1 MSYANILFVLLL
13 PAAPVSG
20 QSASAVYE
28 KAKQACFEV
37 LVNGHLQGSGWMASK
52 DGYAITAAHVVEP
65 AGRKIEVRNSEW
77 RKPARLVAVDLG
89 HDIALLRVRGV
100 SFKYLK
106 FARREPR
113 VGQEVYCFGTPL
125 YRHYM
130 LIPGK
135 VAKVEKGFEWV
146 GVLKRYQQS
155 YYVAAVTP
163 GGASGGPWLNSS
175 SDVVGL
181 QSGSMTVG
189 NANQGISYIS
199 PLAALKQ
206 LAKEKKDAAT
216 PTIGGAFEEVWEQ
229 GEGYLKKLPA
239 GMKGIVM
246 KVVLPKGIIANAG
259 IKPMDVG
266 LTIDGKIIE
275 YRNDAMRY
283 VREKKPGDKI
293 KFQLF
298 RPSDK
303 KRFEAEIVLGEL
315 EKGWRR

>member
-1 MSYANILFVLLL
+1 MSHTGLLL
-13 PAAPVSG
+13 FLVLPAITFG
-20 QSASAVYE
+20 QSASSVYE

-65 AGRKIEVRNSEW
+65 SGRKIEVRNSKW

-89 HDIALLRVRGV
+89 HDIALLKVRGE
-100 SFKYLK
+100 SFKYMK

-113 VGQEVYCFGTPL
+113 VGHELRCFGTPL

-130 LIPGK
+130 LMPGK

-175 SDVVGL
+175 GDVVGL

-189 NANQGISYIS
+189 DANMGISYLA
-199 PLAALKQ
+199 PLAALKR
-206 LAKEKKDAAT
+206 LLKEKKDAAT
-216 PTIGGAFEEVWEQ
+216 PTIGGAFEEFWEQ
-229 GEGYLKKLPA
+229 GEGYLKKLPT
-239 GMKGIVM
+239 GMKGSIM
-246 KVVLPKGIIANAG
+246 KVVLPKGIVANAG
-259 IKPMDVG
+259 MKAMDVV
-266 LTIDGKIIE
+266 LTIDGKTIE

-283 VREKKPGDKI
+283 IRAKKPGEKI
-293 KFQLF
+293 KFEVF

-303 KRFEAEIVLGEL
+303 KRFDAEIVLGEL